1 MHIIRDG
8 SDQAAAVLILA
19 HGAGAGSDSEFM
31 EWFAHSLTDPERA
44 GGLVVC
50 RFDFPYMIARRSTGI
65 KRPPDRAAVLIE
77 TWHQAINLVRRSSA
91 SPHQLFIGGK
101 SMGGRFASMVA
112 KDEKVDGIVCLGY
125 PFHPPGNPDKLRT
138 KHLED
143 LNIPMLVC
151 QGERDAFGH
160 KVESAN
166 WQLSRSI
173 QFSWLTDGDHSF
185 KPRKISGLTEAENR
199 TTACQAIVEFMA
211 KVQR

>member
-19 HGAGAGSDSEFM
+19 HGAGAGSESEFM

-44 GGLVVC
+44 GGLVVY

-151 QGERDAFGH
+151 QGERDVFGH
-160 KVESAN
+160 RAESAN

-185 KPRKISGLTEAENR
+185 KPRKKIGR
-199 TTACQAIVEFMA
+199 D
-211 KVQR
+211 

>member
-8 SDQAAAVLILA
+8 SDQAATVLILA

-31 EWFAHSLTDPERA
+31 EWFAHSLTDPELV

-50 RFDFPYMIARRSTGI
+50 RFDFPYMVARRSTGI

-77 TWHQAINLVRRSSA
+77 TWRQAINLVRRSSA
-91 SPHQLFIGGK
+91 SHHQLFIGGK

-151 QGERDAFGH
+151 QGERDVFGH
-160 KVESAN
+160 KDELAN
-166 WQLSRSI
+166 CQLSRSI
-173 QFSWLTDGDHSF
+173 QFCWLTDGDHSF
-185 KPRKISGLTEAENR
+185 KPRKKSGLTEAENR
-199 TTACQAIVEFMA
+199 ITACRSIVEFIA
-211 KVQR
+211 KEQR